1 MQFIM
6 KGKKDNFVIT
16 LTGPSGCGK
25 SYVIDRIMELEQKF
39 ALQGVNFYPVRI
51 PKYVTRP
58 LRSKEIKDQLEG
70 KEIDVISLESMPE
83 TCELKYQ
90 SYGTKYGLELSSV
103 RTHLKNGKFPVIVI
117 NDVRVV
123 EELKKEFPE
132 QVLSLF
138 LFREIPRRDSYFK
151 EASTRGNVTSTE
163 TEERFNKA
171 TAIYL
176 TYIENIGLF
185 NRVIINPTRTDNSD
199 DYAQIQIENVIKGVL
214 CGKIS
219 LKAKKNGK
227 PKLFIIAGNAASGK
241 DEIIQAV
248 NDMGKLQATIIPKYT
263 SRIQDEEDGDEMIC
277 QYIPRKEKLFS
288 YRASY
293 ESNLEKLN
301 LIFKQREAEA
311 GNDIEKLVAV
321 REKNLMEKRNL
332 PNENICFW
340 ADLRNEREEICKNLR
355 ERILIEADCE
365 HHLEHLNLF
374 DKTFEELQE
383 IYKTDGYHA
392 PGLDV
397 ETYLQSHQEMDE
409 QSLINLIQEQT
420 SVEHDICLEKLR
432 PLNEKQLWEIYKK
445 DGYHFKDFD
454 VAEFKKAVDE
464 RILKEFFEFNGEY
477 IDLEEIIQDNKEEIS
492 QKIKGQI
499 LKVTGPAYYI
509 EFNNK
514 GLVMYENNKTLYG
527 FEVRKLS
534 SGENF
539 QYAQMLK
546 ENKHCVLV
554 ASLIDIFNICKPFF
568 DDNVI
573 TVFSY
578 SEISSEEF
586 EKKSKAGTVDR
597 KMENFEKEIKKYSE
611 YIADFDHV
619 TIYAESELE
628 RRNGGR
634 TEELIDQ
641 IFRLFRYYSSNM

>member
-1 MQFIM
+1 M
-6 KGKKDNFVIT
+6 KKKKDNFVIT

-25 SYVIDRIMELEQKF
+25 SYVIDRIMELEQKL
-39 ALQGVNFYPVRI
+39 ASHGVNFYPIRI

-58 LRSKEIKDQLEG
+58 LRSNEIKDLLEG
-70 KEIDVISLESMPE
+70 KEIDVISVESIPE

-90 SYGTKYGLELSSV
+90 SYGTKYGLELNTV
-103 RTHLKNGKFPVIVI
+103 TNHLKNGKFPVIVI

-138 LFREIPRRDSYFK
+138 LFREVPRRDSYLK
-151 EASTRGNVTSTE
+151 EASTRGNVAPSE

-185 NRVIINPTRTDNSD
+185 NRVILNPVRSANSD
-199 DYAQIQIENVIKGVL
+199 DYAQIQIENVVKGVL
-214 CGKIS
+214 SGKIN
-219 LKAKKNGK
+219 LKSKKNGK

-241 DEIIQAV
+241 DQIIQAV

-263 SRIQDEEDGDEMIC
+263 SRMQDEEDGDEMIC
-277 QYIPRKEKLFS
+277 QFIPRKEKLFN
-288 YRASY
+288 YKVSY
-293 ESNLEKLN
+293 ESRLEELN

-311 GNDIEKLVAV
+311 GNDIEKLVTA

-332 PNENICFW
+332 PNENIRFW
-340 ADLRNEREEICKNLR
+340 AALRLEREEVCRKLR
-355 ERILIEADCE
+355 ERILIEANCE
-365 HHLEHLNLF
+365 HHLENLNLF
-374 DKTFEELQE
+374 DRTLEELQE
-383 IYKTDGYHA
+383 IYKTDGYHT
-392 PGLDV
+392 PGVNV
-397 ETYLQSHQEMDE
+397 EAYFHSHQNMDE
-409 QSLINLIQEQT
+409 QTLINLIEEQV
-420 SVEHDICLEKLR
+420 SVEHDVCLEKLR
-432 PLNEKQLWEIYKK
+432 PLSEMQLWEIYKK
-445 DGYHFKDFD
+445 DGYHFKDID
-454 VAEFKKAVDE
+454 VTKLKKAIDE
-464 RILKEFFEFNGEY
+464 RILNEFFEYNDEY
-477 IDLEEIIQDNKEEIS
+477 IGLEKIMQDNQEEIL
-492 QKIKGQI
+492 QKIEGQI

-514 GLVMYENNKTLYG
+514 GLIMYENNKTLYG
-527 FEVRKLS
+527 FEVCKVS
-534 SGENF
+534 SKENF
-539 QYAQMLK
+539 QYVQMLK

-573 TVFSY
+573 TIFSY

-597 KMENFEKEIKKYSE
+597 KIENFEKEIKKYSE

-628 RRNGGR
+628 KRNGGR

-641 IFRLFRYYSSNM
+641 IFRLFRHYSSSNNV